1 MKKESI
7 KISGMSCLHCVKS
20 VENAL
25 KELPIEKFEVQI
37 NLLDIEYDDS
47 KVTREQ
53 IIKAIEEAGYEE
65 LSNNNILVN

>member
-1 MKKESI
+1 
-7 KISGMSCLHCVKS
+7 MSCLHCVKS